1 MLFVEALGRPVAVFH
16 IRAEGDGAPGRAA
29 LPPERRGRRALR
41 PKCEAWGR
49 TGRSLQ
55 SATRRSNEDAAMA
68 RHEAGGRPPMAVLWQ
83 TARSGRRADLP
94 APPGGGRSVLSRT
107 RMTPHE
113 SALWRTERTRVSGF
127 RVRVLRTRRPGMTIC
142 AECIA
147 CGDAS
152 PSPSPSFF
160 RSPGP

>member
-1 MLFVEALGRPVAVFH
+1 MLFVEVLGRPVAVFH

-41 PKCEAWGR
+41 PK

-55 SATRRSNEDAAMA
+55 SAT
-68 RHEAGGRPPMAVLWQ
+68 Q
-83 TARSGRRADLP
+83 RSGRRADLP
-94 APPGGGRSVLSRT
+94 APPGCGRSVLSRT

-127 RVRVLRTRRPGMTIC
+127 RVRVLRSRRPGMTI
-142 AECIA
+142 
-147 CGDAS
+147 
-152 PSPSPSFF
+152 
-160 RSPGP
+160 